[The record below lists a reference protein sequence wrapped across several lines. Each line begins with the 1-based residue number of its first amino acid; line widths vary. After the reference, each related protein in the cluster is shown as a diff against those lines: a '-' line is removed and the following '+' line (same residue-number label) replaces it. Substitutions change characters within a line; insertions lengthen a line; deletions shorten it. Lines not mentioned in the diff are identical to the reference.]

1 MNGGNAPPRT
11 WQPRV
16 VAGMQHI
23 NQVLDGAPVEVGMSG
38 KVGGQMMR
46 GLPARGDEDWRRRA
60 AAEKAG
66 GRAPPRSSQAQAR
79 RSVL

>member
-1 MNGGNAPPRT
+1 MAGTHHHAPGSPGWWWARN
-11 WQPRV
+11 
-16 VAGMQHI
+16 I

-38 KVGGQMMR
+38 KVGGPMMR

-66 GRAPPRSSQAQAR
+66 GRAPLRSSQAQAR

>member
-16 VAGMQHI
+16 VVGTQHI

-38 KVGGQMMR
+38 KVGGQMTR
-46 GLPARGDEDWRRRA
+46 GLPAGGDEDWRRRA
-60 AAEKAG
+60 AAG
-66 GRAPPRSSQAQAR
+66 
-79 RSVL
+79 